1 MAIKFDKEPLA
12 VEQSSYLTKIVN
24 IYIAYDLDAWPKVP
38 LRIFTLDK
46 FLFRVINIVKNSD
59 KKSIFIVAMKQHL
72 TEKMSRV
79 LAMTMPDFTL

>member
-59 KKSIFIVAMKQHL
+59 KKKYIYSGYETTFDGKD
-72 TEKMSRV
+72 E
-79 LAMTMPDFTL
+79 